1 MNEHRVVEYIGFQN
15 KPTGREYAFTV
26 HEQAREDI
34 RYMLTILNEAFIS
47 RRARYQDA
55 PEICSQRLH
64 RELDAH
70 ANHPP
75 ATNFCITEAD
85 LDDYRDSHKPKS
97 KNGPQKRRDD
107 NAY

>member
-1 MNEHRVVEYIGFQN
+1 MNEHTVVQYIGFQA
-15 KPTGREYAFTV
+15 KLTAREYTFNV

-34 RYMLTILNEAFIS
+34 RYTLTILNEAFVS
-47 RRARYQDA
+47 RLARYQDA
-55 PEICSQRLH
+55 PEICSLRLH

-85 LDDYRDSHKPKS
+85 LDHYRDSHKPKS
-97 KNGPQKRRDD
+97 RNGFQKRRDD
-107 NAY
+107 NV